1 MRDQPLPPSAPDVYV
16 VSFSD
21 GARAAAFGVAQEL
34 RRAGLA
40 AELDLAGRSP
50 KGQLKQAGRSGAPL
64 AVLLGLDE
72 LGADRVRLRT
82 MDGGGEEDLAAA
94 GLAAQLAA
102 RLGKES

>member
-1 MRDQPLPPSAPDVYV
+1 MKTNRR
-16 VSFSD
+16 F
-21 GARAAAFGVAQEL
+21 AQKTRL
-34 RRAGLA
+34 LVT
-40 AELDLAGRSP
+40 
-50 KGQLKQAGRSGAPL
+50 L

-94 GLAAQLAA
+94 GLAAGLAA

>member
-1 MRDQPLPPSAPDVYV
+1 M
-16 VSFSD
+16 
-21 GARAAAFGVAQEL
+21 
-34 RRAGLA
+34 
-40 AELDLAGRSP
+40 
-50 KGQLKQAGRSGAPL
+50 
-64 AVLLGLDE
+64 LLGLDE